1 MTVKEVE
8 VKPKPF
14 LKWAGGKRSL
24 APTILKLFPRT
35 IKTYYEPF
43 VGGGAVFWSLPAAKY
58 ESVVLN
64 DFNAEL
70 INVYKVVRDFPDE
83 LLAQIKKFPV
93 TKDFF
98 LELRAKSPDE
108 FSPVRRAA
116 RTIFLNKT
124 AFNGLFRVNKK
135 GLFNAPWGKYRNPT
149 IADPGVI
156 QACSD
161 VLEHVKLTSLDFA
174 LAVKKAKAEDVVY
187 FDPPY
192 VEVSKT
198 ANFTSYTSAG
208 FGLEAQ
214 QRLADCFRDLAK
226 RGVAVIASNSD
237 TPVVRE
243 MYADWEVHAVKARRA
258 INSKGSARGPVG
270 ELIIVGRP
278 R

>member
-1 MTVKEVE
+1 M
-8 VKPKPF
+8 KPKPF
-14 LKWAGGKRSL
+14 LKWVGGKRSL
-24 APTILKLFPRT
+24 APRIVDLFPRA

-43 VGGGAVFWSLPAAKY
+43 VGGGAVFWSLPQAKY

-70 INVYKVVRDFPDE
+70 MNCYKVVRDFPDE
-83 LLAQIKKFPV
+83 LLAQVKKFPV

-98 LELRAKSPDE
+98 LELRAKLPDD

-124 AFNGLFRVNKK
+124 CFNGLFRVNRA
-135 GLFNAPWGKYRNPT
+135 GLFNAPWGKYKNPT
-149 IADPGVI
+149 IADPEVI

-161 VLEHVKLTSLDFA
+161 VLEHVKLTSKDFA
-174 LAVKKAKAEDVVY
+174 EVVKKAQHEDVVF

-192 VEVSKT
+192 IEVSKT
-198 ANFTSYTSAG
+198 ANFTSYTSTG

-214 QRLADCFRDLAK
+214 QRLADCFRDLAN
-226 RGVAVIASNSD
+226 RGVAVLASNSD

-243 MYADWEVHAVKARRA
+243 MYAAWEIHPVKARRA

>member
-1 MTVKEVE
+1 MTE
-8 VKPKPF
+8 KPVRIKPF
-14 LKWAGGKRSL
+14 LKWVGGKRSL
-24 APTILKLFPRT
+24 APRIVGLFPRT

-43 VGGGAVFWSLPAAKY
+43 VGGGAVFWSLPRDKY

-70 INVYKVVRDFPDE
+70 MNCYKVVRDFPDE
-83 LLAQIKKFPV
+83 LLAQVKKFAV
-93 TKDFF
+93 SKEFF
-98 LELRAKSPDE
+98 LELRAKLPED

-124 AFNGLFRVNKK
+124 TFNGLYRVNKA
-135 GLFNAPWGKYRNPT
+135 GGFNAPWGKYKNPT
-149 IADPGVI
+149 LADPEVI

-161 VLEHVKLTSLDFA
+161 VLEHAKLTSKDFA
-174 LAVKKAKAEDVVY
+174 EAVKNAKHEDVVY

-198 ANFTSYTSAG
+198 ANFKSYTSSG
-208 FGLEAQ
+208 FGLDDQ
-214 QRLADCFRDLAK
+214 QRLADTFRDLVK
-226 RGVAVIASNSD
+226 RGVAVLASNSD

-243 MYADWEVHAVKARRA
+243 MYATWEVHEVKARRA
-258 INSKGSARGPVG
+258 INSKASARGPVG